1 MGTRAAVKSESASWW
16 QRMTLGSEFEL
27 SIAGFGLMGE
37 PGSVAERL
45 QLAEFRPHLDTDVEA
60 NVEANVGVGE
70 PSDLLRVT
78 PLPCQQ

>member
-1 MGTRAAVKSESASWW
+1 MGTHTATRSESASWW
-16 QRMTLGSEFEL
+16 QRMALASEFEL

-45 QLAEFRPHLDTDVEA
+45 QLAEFRQLSEDGDADVCEPH
-60 NVEANVGVGE
+60 G
-70 PSDLLRVT
+70 LLRVM